1 MTKKQKFYVVW
12 DGFERGVYDTW
23 EACEEAVKGYQG
35 ALYQSFK
42 TEAEAKEAFEMGY
55 KATREKIAAA
65 GLTREKEVP
74 AEKVAMTTPHPE
86 IPLVLP
92 AAAINESIAV
102 DAACSGNPGMMEYR
116 GVYLR
121 TGKEIFHY
129 GPVWGTNNIGE
140 FLAIVHGLALLKKKG
155 LDTMP
160 IYSDSV
166 NAQLWVRKRKCKTTL
181 TRDGKTEPLFQLIA
195 RAEAWLRD
203 NTYKNPIL
211 KWPTNEWGEIPADF
225 GRKH

>member
-74 AEKVAMTTPHPE
+74 AEKVAMTTPNPE

-102 DAACSGNPGMMEYR
+102 DAACSGNPGPMEYR
-116 GVYLR
+116 GVDLR
-121 TGKEIFHY
+121 TGQQIFHF
-129 GPVWGTNNIGE
+129 GPVSGTNNIGE
-140 FLAIVHGLALLKKKG
+140 FLAIVHALALLKKSNSNM
-155 LDTMP
+155 T
-160 IYSDSV
+160 IYSDSISGM
-166 NAQLWVRKRKCKTTL
+166 AWVRNRKAKTTL
-181 TRDGKTEPLFQLIA
+181 PMTPENARLYDIIH
-195 RAEAWLRD
+195 RAENWLRTNSYSNKIIKW
-203 NTYKNPIL
+203 NTDK
-211 KWPTNEWGEIPADF
+211 WGEIPADF
-225 GRKH
+225 GRK